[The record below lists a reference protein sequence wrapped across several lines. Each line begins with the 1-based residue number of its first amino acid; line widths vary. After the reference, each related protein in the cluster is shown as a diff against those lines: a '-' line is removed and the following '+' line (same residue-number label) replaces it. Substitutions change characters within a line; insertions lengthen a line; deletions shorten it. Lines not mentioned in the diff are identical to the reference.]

1 MRRPAATGTSVWI
14 SSGAVDD
21 QNYWNTG
28 TSTSTDDFQY
38 AYDQNSNALYKN
50 IVGQGA
56 SGSAY
61 SQLYH
66 VNSSGSGDDAT
77 AYDNLDRLQAYE
89 QGALTASGN
98 NGSSV
103 LDTVN
108 TNTASGAWTLD
119 ALGNWTSVTTNG
131 TPASRS
137 FNAQNQITGSTIT
150 YDGDGNMTQDDRGIT
165 YTYDG
170 WNHLVSETSG
180 STVGKYAYDGLGR
193 RISDTQIT
201 ASGSAITFS
210 FFTQAWQVAEDYTAT
225 VNASGSVTWG
235 AKYRYIYGPG
245 SSTSLTAGGVNDLVA
260 RDDSAGN
267 RLYVQMDANDD
278 VTALVGKVGSA
289 WQVVERF
296 VYTPYGKLSAT
307 LNGNWT
313 TGGGNYN
320 WVYLWQMGRYDSL
333 SGLTNFRNRDYSPTL
348 GRWMEKDPTGANYID
363 GGNLYQAMDG
373 NPAGMS
379 DPLGLDPTA
388 GMINLGNG
396 LYGDTYQ
403 DPSNPS
409 VTYVHVY
416 AYTTSWFGLGENMQY
431 IGRAVY
437 DGSGQNMYDGAIN
450 EYGGIR
456 SEGIC
461 NAASQI
467 EITASNVAN
476 VANAYMTATMIADGT
491 ELAVFLA
498 KQGYKLA
505 AKAAGKYVLSKAGSE
520 LSEAEMKD
528 VFQQATKDLTEDD
541 PCPANGGSCFAAGTS
556 VLISEMRDCQIAGV
570 SQMMS
575 EPAAQRPAAYI
586 LAGFVGY
593 YVLNERKKWRIARH
607 GKRLLDDIEPVLMP
621 LSAKRRNPDR

>member
-1 MRRPAATGTSVWI
+1 MRRRMT
-14 SSGAVDD
+14 
-21 QNYWNTG
+21 
-28 TSTSTDDFQY
+28 TST
-38 AYDQNSNALYKN
+38 
-50 IVGQGA
+50 G
-56 SGSAY
+56 
-61 SQLYH
+61 
-66 VNSSGSGDDAT
+66 
-77 AYDNLDRLQAYE
+77 LQAYE
-89 QGALTASGN
+89 QGTLTASGN

-170 WNHLVSETSG
+170 WNHLLSETSG

-245 SSTSLTAGGVNDLVA
+245 GINDLVA
-260 RDDSAGN
+260 RDDFSGN

-307 LNGNWT
+307 LNASWG
-313 TGGGNYN
+313 TGGITDYH

-348 GRWMEKDPTGANYID
+348 GTWIEKDPTGANYID

-373 NPAGMS
+373 NPAGYS
-379 DPLGLDPTA
+379 DPFGLSAISTAWTWFNIAKDVYYGVTVGFNGSAAISSAGLPVAAA
-388 GMINLGNG
+388 GMKNVGDQQAYQQLEQQLRQENRNGLLTDDQCEQLWVEAHQPGSLCQWGNG
-396 LYGDTYQ
+396 PVRSWSQALTSHYQ
-403 DPSNPS
+403 Q
-409 VTYVHVY
+409 
-416 AYTTSWFGLGENMQY
+416 AK
-431 IGRAVY
+431 
-437 DGSGQNMYDGAIN
+437 
-450 EYGGIR
+450 
-456 SEGIC
+456 
-461 NAASQI
+461 SQ
-467 EITASNVAN
+467 T
-476 VANAYMTATMIADGT
+476 
-491 ELAVFLA
+491 
-498 KQGYKLA
+498 A
-505 AKAAGKYVLSKAGSE
+505 AKKA
-520 LSEAEMKD
+520 
-528 VFQQATKDLTEDD
+528 T
-541 PCPANGGSCFAAGTS
+541 ANSANTQS
-556 VLISEMRDCQIAGV
+556 SP
-570 SQMMS
+570 STHPS
-575 EPAAQRPAAYI
+575 
-586 LAGFVGY
+586 
-593 YVLNERKKWRIARH
+593 RKAHPK
-607 GKRLLDDIEPVLMP
+607 
-621 LSAKRRNPDR
+621 